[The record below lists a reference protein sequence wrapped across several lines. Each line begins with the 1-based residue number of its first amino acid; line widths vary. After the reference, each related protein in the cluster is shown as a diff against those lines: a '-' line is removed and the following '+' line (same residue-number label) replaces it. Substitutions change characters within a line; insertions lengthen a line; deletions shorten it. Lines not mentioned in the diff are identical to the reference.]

1 MKIQASFKAYFYYKL
16 FKDYYNRKEK
26 TKKFIYIIQKVL
38 FLNLYHLKIN
48 PKRKFALTKNIFTK
62 YIYTFDSLN
71 KIIYLQR
78 EIKYYLSC
86 KKLKLIENKKKCVYV
101 KPYTIN
107 PLNKI
112 RLLQRNIVLFLE
124 RLKRRHKVQTSQMI
138 VKRVDFSKKIILIQ
152 RLARAIHTDI
162 IYPQILKTN
171 FCENNIF
178 IKSNRKYARKK
189 CNFINTEIKPFRQ
202 KELNMRIRSTNTL
215 ITKSHKYLEKIIF
228 FQRYIKSYLSRDD
241 YDIYDYPKIEEYIT
255 KQSNYLPK
263 KDHLTYLQA
272 YIKYFLYRQKIR
284 VNTIKKC
291 VIEPLR

>member
-1 MKIQASFKAYFYYKL
+1 MKIQASFKAHFYYKL
-16 FKDYYNRKEK
+16 FKDYYNRKGK

-38 FLNLYHLKIN
+38 FLNLYYLKVN
-48 PKRKFALTKNIFTK
+48 PKRKFALSKNIFTK

-78 EIKYYLSC
+78 EIKYYLSS
-86 KKLKLIENKKKCVYV
+86 KRLKLIENKKKCVYV

-124 RLKRRHKVQTSQMI
+124 RLRRRHKVQTSQMI

-171 FCENNIF
+171 FCEKFIPIILYDKPRIVEFPRFDCTPPSHNWGRCNRVCYANIAGGVP
-178 IKSNRKYARKK
+178 RR
-189 CNFINTEIKPFRQ
+189 EGRRQ
-202 KELNMRIRSTNTL
+202 HSAAAGGDFPL
-215 ITKSHKYLEKIIF
+215 
-228 FQRYIKSYLSRDD
+228 
-241 YDIYDYPKIEEYIT
+241 
-255 KQSNYLPK
+255 
-263 KDHLTYLQA
+263 LTTYQA
-272 YIKYFLYRQKIR
+272 SA
-284 VNTIKKC
+284 C
-291 VIEPLR
+291 